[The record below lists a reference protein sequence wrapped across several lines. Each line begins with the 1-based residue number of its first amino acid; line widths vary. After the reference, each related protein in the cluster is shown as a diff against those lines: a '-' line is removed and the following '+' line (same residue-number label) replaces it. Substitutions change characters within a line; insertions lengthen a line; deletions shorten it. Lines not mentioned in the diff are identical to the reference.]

1 MLFNSPMRSISS
13 AQKENIIAQASNGQS
28 TRKIASSLDVSQP
41 TVVRVLQNL
50 LPNHQSP
57 HSGRPSK
64 LSATSERAI
73 ITQITT
79 GKVANAV
86 QATKHIN
93 SIIPNPVSSQTVRRV
108 LKRHSLKAVTK
119 KKKPLLSAVH
129 RKKRLAFALKY
140 QNWTVE
146 DWKRIIWSDETK
158 INRIGSDG
166 KQWVWKQVGQGLID
180 REVQGTVKFG
190 GGNIMVWGCMG
201 WEGVGRLAE
210 VEGKMDADQYVS
222 ILEDNLLPSLEESG
236 FSAEDVIFQQD
247 NDPKH
252 TSKKATKWFEDN
264 DINVLDWAPQ
274 SPDINPIEHLWQHI
288 KRRLGEYSTMPKGV
302 WEIWERVAEVWNEIP
317 PEVCQNL
324 IESMPRRLEAVIKA
338 KGGHTK
344 Y

>member
-1 MLFNSPMRSISS
+1 
-13 AQKENIIAQASNGQS
+13 
-28 TRKIASSLDVSQP
+28 
-41 TVVRVLQNL
+41 
-50 LPNHQSP
+50 
-57 HSGRPSK
+57 
-64 LSATSERAI
+64 
-73 ITQITT
+73 
-79 GKVANAV
+79 
-86 QATKHIN
+86 
-93 SIIPNPVSSQTVRRV
+93 
-108 LKRHSLKAVTK
+108 LKAVTK

-129 RKKRLAFALKY
+129 RKKCLAFALKY

-180 REVQGTVKFG
+180 HEVQGTVKFG

-264 DINVLDWAPQ
+264 DINILDWAPQ
-274 SPDINPIEHLWQHI
+274 SPDLNPIEHLWQHV
-288 KRRLGEYSTMPKGV
+288 KQRLGEYSTMPKGV

>member
-1 MLFNSPMRSISS
+1 
-13 AQKENIIAQASNGQS
+13 
-28 TRKIASSLDVSQP
+28 
-41 TVVRVLQNL
+41 
-50 LPNHQSP
+50 
-57 HSGRPSK
+57 
-64 LSATSERAI
+64 
-73 ITQITT
+73 
-79 GKVANAV
+79 
-86 QATKHIN
+86 
-93 SIIPNPVSSQTVRRV
+93 
-108 LKRHSLKAVTK
+108 
-119 KKKPLLSAVH
+119 
-129 RKKRLAFALKY
+129 
-140 QNWTVE
+140 
-146 DWKRIIWSDETK
+146 
-158 INRIGSDG
+158 
-166 KQWVWKQVGQGLID
+166 
-180 REVQGTVKFG
+180 
-190 GGNIMVWGCMG
+190 MG
-201 WEGVGRLAE
+201 WDGVGRLAE
-210 VEGKMDADQYVS
+210 VEGKMDVDQYVS

-288 KRRLGEYSTMPKGV
+288 KQQLGEYSTMPKGV

>member
-1 MLFNSPMRSISS
+1 M
-13 AQKENIIAQASNGQS
+13 
-28 TRKIASSLDVSQP
+28 
-41 TVVRVLQNL
+41 
-50 LPNHQSP
+50 
-57 HSGRPSK
+57 
-64 LSATSERAI
+64 
-73 ITQITT
+73 
-79 GKVANAV
+79 
-86 QATKHIN
+86 
-93 SIIPNPVSSQTVRRV
+93 
-108 LKRHSLKAVTK
+108 
-119 KKKPLLSAVH
+119 
-129 RKKRLAFALKY
+129 
-140 QNWTVE
+140 E

-210 VEGKMDADQYVS
+210 VEGKMNADQYVS
-222 ILEDNLLPSLEESG
+222 ILEDNLLPSMEESG

-252 TSKKATKWFEDN
+252 TSRKATKWFEDN
-264 DINVLDWAPQ
+264 NINVLDWAPQ

-288 KRRLGEYSTMPKGV
+288 KRQLGEYSTMPKGV